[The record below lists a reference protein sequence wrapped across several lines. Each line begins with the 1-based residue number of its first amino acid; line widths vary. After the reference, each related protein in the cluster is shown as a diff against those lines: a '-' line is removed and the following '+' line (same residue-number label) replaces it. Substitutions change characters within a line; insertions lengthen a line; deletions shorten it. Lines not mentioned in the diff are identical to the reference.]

1 MALQKVL
8 NMKPERPY
16 YCPPTINIKVVDMVE
31 ETMVILWVFEEGDA
45 HPSTTKMNNI
55 AVISVICAGQ
65 NNAI

>member
-8 NMKPERPY
+8 NRKPEMPY
-16 YCPPTINIKVVDMVE
+16 YCLPTIHLKVVDMVE

-45 HPSTTKMNNI
+45 HPSITKMNNI

-65 NNAI
+65 NNPI